1 MRRALLAL
9 ILIAAAGCGSGNV
22 PAAVTGPPTTTTVA
36 ETAATSL
43 ATTTTVPGIT
53 TAPSTTTT
61 VAAVETWSI
70 AVVGDFGDG
79 GQAEGQ
85 VASAIAAWVGDH
97 PDTRALV
104 TTGDNFYTSDV
115 AAAWE
120 APYGWVAAAGLA
132 VWAVPGN
139 HDIESAGQW
148 LASVS
153 AFGAFPHWGTHEAGG
168 VTFVM
173 LDSNQV
179 GSAEQREWLEQSVAD
194 LTGKPWIAVFHHPWY
209 SCGKHG
215 SNAGVAENWG
225 DLLSGAA
232 LVLNG
237 HDHDYQRFETE
248 RGWSVVT
255 GGGGKA
261 LYAVAG
267 CPSGTELPVVAAEAF
282 HFLGIVGDA
291 TGLVV
296 EAIGVDG
303 TVIDSF
309 RVDIGS

>member
-9 ILIAAAGCGSGNV
+9 ILIAATGCGSGNARV
-22 PAAVTGPPTTTTVA
+22 AVTRPPTTAGPTSTT
-36 ETAATSL
+36 ATGA
-43 ATTTTVPGIT
+43 ATTTTALSTT
-53 TAPSTTTT
+53 TAPSTTITVPV
-61 VAAVETWSI
+61 VAAWSV

-79 GQAEGQ
+79 GEAEGQ
-85 VASAIAAWVGDH
+85 VAAAIEAWVGVH
-97 PDTRALV
+97 PDTRALI

-120 APYGWVAAAGLA
+120 APYGWVEAAGLA

-148 LASVS
+148 LASVR
-153 AFGAFPHWGTHEAGG
+153 AFGAFPHWGTREAGG

-173 LDSNQV
+173 LDSNQAE
-179 GSAEQREWLEQSVAD
+179 SAEQREWLGQTVAD
-194 LTGKPWIAVFHHPWY
+194 LAGRPWIAVFHHPWH
-209 SCGKHG
+209 SCGTHG

-225 DLLSGAA
+225 DLLDGAV

-261 LYAVAG
+261 LYAVAD
-267 CPSGTELPVVAAEAF
+267 CPSGTEPPLVAAEVF

-291 TGLVV
+291 SGFVV
-296 EAIGVDG
+296 EAIGADG
-303 TVIDSF
+303 TVIDAF
-309 RVDIGS
+309 RVDIGL